1 VCRAKWKKYCSVLYL
16 NNKQK
21 RFSKTDKYQK
31 NYAFSLMIIFDV
43 SKLTICV
50 EWAKDGVSVGLTL
63 TMLGAKNDFYVFVP
77 SDLDLSPF
85 DL

>member
-1 VCRAKWKKYCSVLYL
+1 
-16 NNKQK
+16 
-21 RFSKTDKYQK
+21 
-31 NYAFSLMIIFDV
+31 MIIFDV